1 VYGALLQ
8 AVRAC
13 YVDNPQAHAA
23 GMGHGIGRAA
33 GWFRQVANANT
44 AVIHK
49 VLIAFL
55 YAV

>member
-1 VYGALLQ
+1 MYGALLQ

-23 GMGHGIGRAA
+23 GIVHGIGRAA